1 MSERVLVTGATGLI
15 GRALLEA
22 GAGHELVPLQGD
34 LTDPGFTAGLPEGV
48 DSVIHL
54 ARSRRQHDPDGA
66 EDVRAVNVEGTRRLL
81 DWAAAG
87 GASRFMLASTASVY
101 RASDA
106 PLAEDAPIEPGD
118 LYSESKREAE
128 LLLDERA
135 GTLEAFCLR
144 IFTPYGPGQ
153 SGQLISGLIERARA
167 GRPIQVQGER
177 GLLLSPIL
185 ASDVAAA
192 FLRALELPAA
202 SATTTVN
209 VGGPDHLG
217 IREVGE
223 AIGSAL
229 GIEPSLRAG
238 RGGRAGGLPGRP
250 LARARAGDP
259 RAGPPSPRASRA
271 PSPSPPPLFTLAR
284 HEGIHMK

>member
-1 MSERVLVTGATGLI
+1 MTRVLVTGATGLI

-22 GAGHELVPLQGD
+22 GAGHELVPLRGD

-81 DWAAAG
+81 DWAVSG
-87 GASRFMLASTASVY
+87 GARRFLLASTASVY
-101 RASDA
+101 RASDE
-106 PLAEDAPIEPGD
+106 PLAEDAPIEPTD
-118 LYSESKREAE
+118 LYNQTKRESE
-128 LLLDERA
+128 LLLGERA
-135 GTLEAFCLR
+135 GAIEAFSLR
-144 IFTPYGPGQ
+144 VFAPYGPGQ
-153 SGQLISGLIERARA
+153 SGQMISDLIERVRA
-167 GRPIQVQGER
+167 GRAIQVQGER

-202 SATTTVN
+202 AATTTVN
-209 VGGPDHLG
+209 VGGPDRLG

-229 GIEPSLRAG
+229 GIEPSFERVEG
-238 RGGRAGGLPGRP
+238 DEPGGYLADRS
-250 LARARAGDP
+250 LARELGIPEPIPFA
-259 RAGPPSPRASRA
+259 
-271 PSPSPPPLFTLAR
+271 
-284 HEGIHMK
+284 EGIARTVA